1 MYIIAGLGNPGKEYS
16 GTRHNAGFIV
26 VDAISEKYGIAVTEK
41 KHKALIGK
49 GVMDGNKVILVKP
62 QTFMN
67 LSGESLRE
75 VMDYYKADSES
86 ELIVIYDDI
95 ALPPGDIRVR
105 KRGSAGGHNG
115 MKNIIANLGTQ
126 DYIRVRMGVGE
137 KPPRTDLKDWVLGHM
152 GQEDREAFSGAV
164 ESALEAILTIMEKGA
179 DEAMNRFNKKVGG
192 EV

>member
-1 MYIIAGLGNPGKEYS
+1 M
-16 GTRHNAGFIV
+16 
-26 VDAISEKYGIAVTEK
+26 DAISEKYGIAVTEK

-75 VMDYYKADSES
+75 VMDYYKADPES

>member
-26 VDAISEKYGIAVTEK
+26 LDAISEKYGIAVTEK

-49 GVMDGNKVILVKP
+49 GVMEGQKVILVKP

-75 VMDYYKADSES
+75 VMDYYKADPAS

-126 DYIRVRMGVGE
+126 DYLRVRMGVGE
-137 KPPRTDLKDWVLGHM
+137 KPPRMDLKDWVLGHM
-152 GQEDREAFSGAV
+152 SGEDREAFETAVSNAV
-164 ESALEAILTIMEKGA
+164 EAVVTIMEKGA

>member
-75 VMDYYKADSES
+75 VMDYYKADPES

>member
-67 LSGESLRE
+67 LSGESLRA
-75 VMDYYKADSES
+75 VMDYYKADPES